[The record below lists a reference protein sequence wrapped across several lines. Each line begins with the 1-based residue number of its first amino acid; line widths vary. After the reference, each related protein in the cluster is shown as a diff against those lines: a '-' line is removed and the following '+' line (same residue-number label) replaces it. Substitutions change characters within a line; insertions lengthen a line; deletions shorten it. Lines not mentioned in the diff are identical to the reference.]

1 MLKPDPAAPAQTE
14 MGKQQTGDD
23 RSMPYSIL
31 TDTSGNLPLKL
42 VRERNIAII
51 PFVYRL
57 DNEDHVCTDIE
68 SFDGEEF
75 YRQMKAGKV
84 VTTTQIPP
92 QQYADFFAP
101 YLKRGED
108 VIFVSMS
115 SGISGS
121 CNSARIAGQM
131 LREEFP
137 DRSVAVIDTKG
148 AALGEGLVALRGAE
162 LRDRGL
168 GFADTVDALERLS
181 RRMCNV
187 FTVDDLLFL
196 RRGGRLSNFA
206 AIVGTVLNVKPLLKG
221 DEEGRITEEA
231 FCAALSEKT
240 RLVAMTQISNVL
252 GVENDIK
259 RFAAIA
265 HERGAVFVCDGAQ
278 SVPHIPVDV
287 QALDVDF
294 LAFSGHKMCGP
305 MGIGV
310 LYGKKKWLKKMPPF
324 LYGGEMIEYVTRESA
339 TYAELPHKFEA
350 GTVNAA
356 GAAGLAEAIR
366 YYQRVGFDTIVEREE
381 YLSEAAY
388 RVLTE
393 NPHIHILGPKDA
405 KSHHGIFT
413 FTVDDVHP
421 HDIAAILDSD
431 GVNIRAGH
439 HCAQPLMQFMKTPST
454 ARASVSFYNTEEEIA
469 RLAESLSHIRE
480 RMGYGQ

>member
-1 MLKPDPAAPAQTE
+1 
-14 MGKQQTGDD
+14 
-23 RSMPYSIL
+23 MPYSIL

-42 VRERNIAII
+42 IRERNIAII

-68 SFDGEEF
+68 NFDGEEF

-92 QQYADFFAP
+92 QQYADFFTP

-131 LREEFP
+131 LKEEFP

-221 DEEGRITEEA
+221 DEEGRIVAFAKLRGRKKAIEALAERYETLVVGPEQQTVGIVHAACREDAELLASLIKRRRPPKSVVLVGYEPVTGCHVGPGALALFFEGGDEVRTE
-231 FCAALSEKT
+231 LNN
-240 RLVAMTQISNVL
+240 IPNVL
-252 GVENDIK
+252 STVKTKID
-259 RFAAIA
+259 
-265 HERGAVFVCDGAQ
+265 
-278 SVPHIPVDV
+278 SVRS
-287 QALDVDF
+287 AL
-294 LAFSGHKMCGP
+294 
-305 MGIGV
+305 
-310 LYGKKKWLKKMPPF
+310 GK
-324 LYGGEMIEYVTRESA
+324 
-339 TYAELPHKFEA
+339 
-350 GTVNAA
+350 
-356 GAAGLAEAIR
+356 
-366 YYQRVGFDTIVEREE
+366 
-381 YLSEAAY
+381 
-388 RVLTE
+388 
-393 NPHIHILGPKDA
+393 
-405 KSHHGIFT
+405 
-413 FTVDDVHP
+413 
-421 HDIAAILDSD
+421 
-431 GVNIRAGH
+431 
-439 HCAQPLMQFMKTPST
+439 
-454 ARASVSFYNTEEEIA
+454 
-469 RLAESLSHIRE
+469 
-480 RMGYGQ
+480 